1 MWTVCIAAFLSA
13 ALTLFSGFGLGSL
26 MLPVFAIFF
35 PIETAV
41 VATALVHLAN
51 NLFKGALLGRHA
63 RIEVVL
69 RFGIPALFA
78 AIVGAWLLDSL
89 AGAEPLAVWELGGR
103 TCEITPAGVVI
114 GLLVVG
120 FSIFELHPVSRR
132 VGFDVRWIPLGGALS
147 GLLGGLSGHQG
158 AMRTAF
164 LIRLGLE
171 KESFLG
177 TGILCAI
184 LVDLARL
191 STYATLAGGPRLADV
206 SGESTLVVAGT
217 LSAFAGSWVGRRLL
231 PKVEMEWIH
240 LLVGV
245 LLAVL
250 GLAIVVGI
258 V

>member
-1 MWTVCIAAFLSA
+1 MLIVCVAAFLSA
-13 ALTLFSGFGLGSL
+13 GLTLFSGFGLGSL
-26 MLPVFAIFF
+26 LLPVFAIFF

-51 NLFKGALLGRHA
+51 NLFKGALLGRFA
-63 RIEVVL
+63 NMGVVL
-69 RFGIPALFA
+69 RFGVPALLA
-78 AIVGAWLLDSL
+78 AVVGAYLLDAL
-89 AGAEPLAVWELGGR
+89 AGAEPLTTWQLGSR
-103 TCEITPAGVVI
+103 TCAITPVGIVI

-120 FSIFELHPVSRR
+120 FSAFELHPVSRSM
-132 VGFDVRWIPLGGALS
+132 GFEVRWMPAGGALS
-147 GLLGGLSGHQG
+147 GFLGGLSGHQG

-164 LIRLGLE
+164 LIRLGMS
-171 KESFLG
+171 KEAFLG

-191 STYATLAGGPRLADV
+191 STYAALSGGPRF
-206 SGESTLVVAGT
+206 GEVAGQTSLVVGAT
-217 LSAFAGSWVGRRLL
+217 VSAFAGSWVGRRLL
-231 PKVEMEWIH
+231 PKVEMQSIH

-250 GLAIVVGI
+250 GLAIAVGI

>member
-1 MWTVCIAAFLSA
+1 MLIVCVAAFLSA
-13 ALTLFSGFGLGSL
+13 GLTLFSGFGLGSL

-41 VATALVHLAN
+41 VATALVHLSN

-63 RIEVVL
+63 NLGVVI
-69 RFGIPALFA
+69 RFGVPALLA
-78 AIVGAWLLDSL
+78 AIVGAYLLAAL
-89 AGAEPLAVWELGGR
+89 AGAEPITTWQLGAR
-103 TCEITPAGVVI
+103 TCAVTPVGLVI
-114 GLLVVG
+114 GLLVVV
-120 FSIFELHPVSRR
+120 FSAFELHPVSRSI
-132 VGFDVRWIPLGGALS
+132 GFDIRLMPLGGAIS
-147 GLLGGLSGHQG
+147 GFLGGLSGHQG

-164 LIRLGLE
+164 LIRLGMD
-171 KESFLG
+171 KEAFLG

-191 STYATLAGGPRLADV
+191 STYASLAGGPDIGGV
-206 SGESTLVVAGT
+206 GDQTSLVVAGA
-217 LSAFAGSWVGRRLL
+217 LSAFAGSWIARRLL
-231 PKVEMEWIH
+231 PKIEMQSIH

-250 GLAIVVGI
+250 GLAIMVGI

>member
-1 MWTVCIAAFLSA
+1 MLILCVSAFLSA

-26 MLPVFAIFF
+26 LLPVFAIFF

-51 NLFKGALLGRHA
+51 NLFKGGMLGRFA
-63 RIEVVL
+63 DLRVVA
-69 RFGIPALFA
+69 RFGIPALLC
-78 AIVGAWLLDSL
+78 AIVGAWLLDAL
-89 AGAEPLAVWELGGR
+89 AGAEPLATWQLGSR
-103 TCEITPAGVVI
+103 VCAITPVGIVI
-114 GLLVVG
+114 GLLVVVFAG
-120 FSIFELHPVSRR
+120 FELHPVSREI
-132 VGFDVRWIPLGGALS
+132 GFDPRWLSGGGAVS
-147 GLLGGLSGHQG
+147 GFLGGLSGHQG

-164 LIRLGLE
+164 LIRLGLG
-171 KESFLG
+171 KEAFLG

-191 STYATLAGGPRLADV
+191 STYAILTEGSHMGAVRAQAP
-206 SGESTLVVAGT
+206 LVAAATV
-217 LSAFAGSWVGRRLL
+217 SAFAGSWVGRQLL
-231 PKVEMEWIH
+231 PKIEMRSIH